1 MANLKDGYIPKTAT
15 LDAVTLCLT
24 GRPIGIPQS
33 MGTSPTFE
41 VKGGSVNIYL
51 SNQKDQPAD
60 KTEMTLDS
68 CSPFVEDVYDF
79 LGQVRWILFE
89 AASGTP
95 IVNTLNLL
103 K

>member
-1 MANLKDGYIPKTAT
+1 MVALKDGYIPKKAT
-15 LDAVTLCLT
+15 LDAVTACLT
-24 GRPIGIPQS
+24 GRPIGLPQS
-33 MGTSPTFE
+33 IGTSPTFE
-41 VKGGSVNIYL
+41 VKGGSVNIYI
-51 SNQKDQPAD
+51 SNEKDEPAD
-60 KTEMTLDS
+60 KTGMTLDS
-68 CSPFVEDVYDF
+68 CSPFSEDVYDF